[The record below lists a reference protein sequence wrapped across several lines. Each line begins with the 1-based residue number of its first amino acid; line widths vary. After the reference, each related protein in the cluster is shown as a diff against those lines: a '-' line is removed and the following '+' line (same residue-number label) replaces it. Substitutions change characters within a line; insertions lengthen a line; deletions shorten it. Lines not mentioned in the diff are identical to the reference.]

1 MGQHQL
7 LVKKLAALMEAARP
21 SVPDTHNPGVLE
33 KGMARVFNG
42 VNTVHGEGLR
52 CKLVEKEFA
61 SKSFAVMLVSQ
72 PPTLPE
78 LMDATLTRD
87 QRKLANAALFPV
99 FTESTAAT
107 LVQAG
112 CPCGEKVGI
121 QQWTGILQVGCA
133 DEAECMGRLLKTGG
147 GGGGGASK
155 WACAAYQLGLR
166 MASITIIWPTM
177 TVPCVPACR

>member
-99 FTESTAAT
+99 FTEFLAQQPPLYKLAAR
-107 LVQAG
+107 VV
-112 CPCGEKVGI
+112 K
-121 QQWTGILQVGCA
+121 
-133 DEAECMGRLLKTGG
+133 
-147 GGGGGASK
+147 K
-155 WACAAYQLGLR
+155 WAFNNG
-166 MASITIIWPTM
+166 
-177 TVPCVPACR
+177 PAFCKWVVQTRQSAWAVC